1 MIKKRTTA
9 TPRPPARRAQDN
21 EIYRGRQAAAG
32 IVRITVMVPAER
44 IPYIKALTQEWRR
57 EAKMVLEQDVPT
69 ADQILQ
75 IHAVCRTLSLP
86 LPEGAFA
93 SRGDAQAWLLAQE
106 PKLGK
111 LILHRPK
118 RPHRP

>member
-1 MIKKRTTA
+1 
-9 TPRPPARRAQDN
+9 
-21 EIYRGRQAAAG
+21 
-32 IVRITVMVPAER
+32 
-44 IPYIKALTQEWRR
+44 
-57 EAKMVLEQDVPT
+57 MVLEQDVPT

-75 IHAVCRTLSLP
+75 IHAVCRTLDLP

-93 SRGDAQAWLLAQE
+93 SRGDAQVWLLARE

-111 LILHRPK
+111 LMLHRPK